1 MMTQS
6 VFYAIRPTIL
16 RPKEFR
22 RIYIANVLVIV
33 ATNALCV
40 YFFGA
45 RSVVYILGSSLLGIG
60 IS

>member
-1 MMTQS
+1 M
-6 VFYAIRPTIL
+6 

-22 RIYIANVLVIV
+22 RIDIANVLVII

-45 RSVVYILGSSLLGIG
+45 RSVVYILGSSLLGID

>member
-6 VFYAIRPTIL
+6 VFYAIRPTL
-16 RPKEFR
+16 MRPKEFR
-22 RIYIANVLVIV
+22 RIDIANVLVII

-45 RSVVYILGSSLLGIG
+45 RSVVYILGSSLLGID